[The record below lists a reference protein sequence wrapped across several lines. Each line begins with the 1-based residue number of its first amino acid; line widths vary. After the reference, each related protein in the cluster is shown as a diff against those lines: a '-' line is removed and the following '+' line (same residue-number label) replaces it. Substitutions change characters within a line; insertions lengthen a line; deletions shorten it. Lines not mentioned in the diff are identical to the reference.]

1 MKKQLFLGSAL
12 LLSLG
17 AFSQASRLAK
27 PSGIVKMSES
37 HFGTQV
43 LRNETTAP
51 SNKPA
56 INNPSNLNSGPLSS
70 ASSATFSSTFTEI
83 SGSMNVFG
91 MLINN
96 QKPLQF
102 NDETDLVTFIQRKS
116 PTYNPTPSSDG
127 NSGTIVAMI
136 GRNFG
141 TNWDTTCIWADAS
154 NQGRYPNGGVYN
166 PPGNTNP
173 NNAYV
178 VGSGPVV
185 NSTWTGSWYASK
197 LIGAAGSTAPGPDE
211 QYFANTGSF
220 GSATSPLMPKQD
232 FPAFCFTSTD
242 DGVVRTMASIVNDPN
257 GTSNAAYAPRGAH
270 IVKGTFNA
278 GVFVWTADSLTPPVV
293 TRTDGSKQLW
303 GGRMMMAW
311 NEQGTVG
318 YAVLIGCRS
327 GATNSNRGWQ
337 PIVYK
342 TTNSGNSW
350 VLTNGIDFNAPGYDK
365 VLNSLYPVASNS
377 NVASPFFDLSEGADC
392 VVDKNNNL
400 HIVSVVKST
409 YDLHQDSVDYTY
421 QFNVGGE
428 QMGWIFQNTAW
439 PYVFDFTGD
448 GVGTWSLTTVDSL
461 GTEGPSDQSGGPGF
475 NANPWANQSQ
485 ANPVASGIRIQTSRS
500 LDGQFILY
508 TWAESDTSFT
518 TNSLKWNEF
527 PNVKARAWRAC
538 DGLVSPDEY
547 AITSPASGFH
557 IRVRERAYFHFVS
570 PKCKTYNVTQT
581 SAHFS
586 LPITVSN
593 NTQTDGGATVN
604 NFYSNATV
612 QFSFPNSASCIS
624 VGTPEKFATE
634 ASSSNVYPNPTSN
647 SVNVSLKLNQ
657 ASNVSIEVL
666 NALGQVIST
675 SKVNGQLGE
684 NIINVDLN
692 DATPGVYF
700 VKVKTGTSESTKK
713 LVVE

>member
-12 LLSLG
+12 LLSFS

-37 HFGTQV
+37 HFGSQV
-43 LRNETTAP
+43 LRNEVPAP
-51 SNKPA
+51 ANKPA
-56 INNPSNLNSGPLSS
+56 INAPTGINSGPLSS

-96 QKPLQF
+96 QKPLQY
-102 NDETDLVTFIQRKS
+102 NNETDLVTFIQRKS
-116 PTYNPTPSSDG
+116 PTYNPTPTTDG

-141 TNWDTTCIWADAS
+141 TVWDTTCIWADAT
-154 NQGRYPNGGVYN
+154 NAGRYPNGGVYN

-173 NNAYV
+173 DNAYV

-185 NSTWTGSWYASK
+185 AANWIGSWYASK
-197 LIGAAGSTAPGPDE
+197 LIGPVGTTAPGADE
-211 QYFANTGSF
+211 QYFANSGSF
-220 GSATSPLMPKQD
+220 GSTTSPLMPKQD
-232 FPAFCFTSTD
+232 FPAYCFTATD
-242 DGVVRTMASIVNDPN
+242 DGMVRTMAAIVNDPN
-257 GTSNAAYAPRGAH
+257 GTSNVAYNPRGAH

-278 GVFVWTADSLTPPVV
+278 GVFVWTADSLTPPVI
-293 TRTDGSKQLW
+293 TRTDGSNQLW

-311 NEQGTVG
+311 NEAGDVG
-318 YAVLIGCRS
+318 YAVLVGCRQ
-327 GATNSNRGWQ
+327 GATNSNKGWQ

-350 VLTNGIDFNAPGYDK
+350 ALVNGIDFNAPGYEK
-365 VLNSLYPVASNS
+365 VLNSIYPVVSNTS
-377 NVASPFFDLSEGADC
+377 LAVPFFDLGEGADC
-392 VVDKNNNL
+392 VVDINDNL
-400 HIVSVVKST
+400 HIVSTVKST
-409 YDLHQDSVDYTY
+409 YGQSQDSVDYTF
-421 QFNVGGE
+421 QFNIAGE
-428 QMGWIFQNTAW
+428 QMGWIYENTAW
-439 PYVFDFTGD
+439 PYVFDFTGN
-448 GVGTWSLTTVDSL
+448 GTGTWSLTTVDSI

-475 NANPWANQSQ
+475 NSNPWANQSQ

-500 LDGQFILY
+500 LDGQYILY
-508 TWAESDTSFT
+508 TFAESDTLFT
-518 TNSLKWNEF
+518 TSAKKWNEF

-538 DGLVSPDEY
+538 DGIVSPDEY
-547 AITSPASGFH
+547 AITSPSVGFNQ
-557 IRVRERAYFHFVS
+557 RVRDKAYFHFTS

-593 NTQTDGGATVN
+593 NLGTDGGATVN
-604 NFYSNATV
+604 NFYSNATI
-612 QFSFPNSASCIS
+612 QFAFPNSASC
-624 VGTPEKFATE
+624 VGVGVPEKYATE
-634 ASSSNVYPNPTSN
+634 ASSSNIFPNPASN

-657 ASNVSIEVL
+657 AGNVNIEVL
-666 NALGQVIST
+666 NALGQVISS
-675 SKVNGQLGE
+675 SKINGQLGE
-684 NIINVDLN
+684 NVINVDLN
-692 DATPGVYF
+692 DAAPGVYF
-700 VKVKTGTSESTKK
+700 VKVKTATSESTKK